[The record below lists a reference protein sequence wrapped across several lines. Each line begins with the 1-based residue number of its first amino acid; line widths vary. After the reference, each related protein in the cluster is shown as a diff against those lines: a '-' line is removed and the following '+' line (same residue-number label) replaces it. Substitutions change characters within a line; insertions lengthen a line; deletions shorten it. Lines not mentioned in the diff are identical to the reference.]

1 MKKIVFFL
9 MFLLIKQVK
18 AQSNDYIIMIGP
30 KINFNFG
37 NNDHRF
43 SGGLEVSTWTVG
55 DLPLPFGADAGVD
68 FERDRI
74 RLYGE
79 LQTGMLLGIS
89 AGPVIEFTRD
99 GHAVGFQGSGW
110 AAFFLGAD
118 FRYRRINKTNYFAPG
133 LFFKIPVVNNI
144 NWGM

>member
-1 MKKIVFFL
+1 MKKIIL
-9 MFLLIKQVK
+9 ILLLLVSNES
-18 AQSNDYIIMIGP
+18 QSQISDYILMVGP
-30 KINFNFG
+30 KFNFNFG

-43 SGGLEVSTWTVG
+43 SGGLEFSAWTTG
-55 DLPLPFGADAGVD
+55 YLPLPFGADAGID

-118 FRYRRINKTNYFAPG
+118 FRYRRINNTNYFAPG
-133 LFFKIPVVNNI
+133 LFFKVPIMNNL